1 MICDE
6 RRDEWLVEV
15 GGRIEFVND
24 LYVVDVV
31 YY

>member
-15 GGRIEFVND
+15 CGRIKFVND

>member
-1 MICDE
+1 MICNE

-15 GGRIEFVND
+15 FGRMECVND
-24 LYVVDVV
+24 LCVVDVV